1 MMSNLAEKSA
11 MSRINALVDES
22 SFVEIGGLVNAR
34 STDFNM
40 QSIDTPA
47 DGVVTGYG
55 VIDGNLV
62 YVYSQD
68 ASVLGGTIGEMH
80 AKKISK
86 IYDLAMKVGA
96 PVVGLI
102 DCAGLRLQEST
113 DALEAFGDIYKKQ
126 ALASGVIPQITAI
139 FGTCG
144 GGLSI
149 VPTLTDFTLMA
160 EDGKLFVN
168 SPNAL
173 DGNDENK
180 CDTASAK
187 YQSEESGLCDFTGS
201 ESDVLAQVRQLISI
215 LPSSN
220 EEEVL
225 NDCVDDLNRTCADLE
240 NCTEDTKIALSNIS
254 DNNFFMEV
262 KGSYAK
268 EMVTGFMLLNGA
280 TVGAVA
286 NRTKVYDD
294 ETNVIAEFEA
304 KLTTAGAT
312 KAAEFVEFC
321 DAFNIPVVSLTNTT
335 GFAATI
341 EEEKTIAKAVA
352 KLTYAFANATVPK
365 VNVVVGHAFGSA
377 YVAMNSKSVGAD
389 IVYAWPN
396 TKIGTMYPKE
406 AVRIIYADELKAA
419 TDKEAFLK
427 EKADEYRTLQSS
439 AVSAAKRGYVDSI
452 IEARDTRK
460 YLIGALEMLY
470 SKREDRPD
478 KKHGTV

>member
-11 MSRINALVDES
+11 MSRINALVDEN
-22 SFVEIGGLVNAR
+22 SFVEIGSLVNAR

-40 QSIDTPA
+40 QSKDTPA

-102 DCAGLRLQEST
+102 DCAGLRLQEAT
-113 DALEAFGDIYKKQ
+113 DALEAFGNVYKNQ
-126 ALASGVIPQITAI
+126 ALASGVVPQITAI

-149 VPTLTDFTLMA
+149 VPTLTDFTFMA

-173 DGNDENK
+173 DGNMESK

-187 YQSEESGLCDFTGS
+187 YQSEVSGLCDFIGS
-201 ESDVLAQVRQLISI
+201 ESEVLANVRQLISI

-220 EEEVL
+220 DEEAL
-225 NDCVDDLNRTCADLE
+225 NDCSDDLNRVCADLA
-240 NCTEDTKIALSNIS
+240 NCAEDTKIALCQIS

-294 ETNVIAEFEA
+294 EMNVTDEFEA

-312 KAAEFVEFC
+312 KAAEFVNFC
-321 DAFNIPVVSLTNTT
+321 DAFNIPVVTLTNTK
-335 GFAATI
+335 GFVATV
-341 EEEKTIAKAVA
+341 EEEKTISKAVA

-365 VNVVVGHAFGSA
+365 VNVVVGRAFGSA

-389 IVYAWPN
+389 IVYAWPDAM
-396 TKIGTMYPKE
+396 IGTMCPKE
-406 AVRIIYADELKAA
+406 AVRIIYAEELKTAE
-419 TDKEAFLK
+419 DKEAFLK
-427 EKADEYRTLQSS
+427 EKADEYRSLQTS

-452 IEARDTRK
+452 IEACDTRK